1 MFGILGISTLR
12 IPTSSIAVRI
22 IRLILVIVSPY
33 ILAFGITKL
42 WERLSITVVKPIKKG
57 KELIGL
63 VATVYVP
70 VDNKGG
76 LIEIDL
82 GEGYGT
88 QKFNAKSFDFYKRF
102 ERDEKVRIVAIKSNV
117 YLVDTL

>member
-1 MFGILGISTLR
+1 MR